1 MAKIFSWRKFP
12 PIRYFTD
19 PCRYE
24 KQRVLIRTGHLSQFT
39 YLLFSGSVFVNIEE
53 NDSEN
58 GKKYY
63 RTAAVLGKG
72 TVFGV
77 GFLNYVILHIR
88 KDA

>member
-1 MAKIFSWRKFP
+1 M
-12 PIRYFTD
+12 
-19 PCRYE
+19 
-24 KQRVLIRTGHLSQFT
+24 LIRTGHLSQFT

-53 NDSEN
+53 NDLEN

-77 GFLNYVILHIR
+77 GFIYQYFTYTYAQTQSTVIQVCTLYHYSEVQFISHEYE
-88 KDA
+88 

>member
-1 MAKIFSWRKFP
+1 M
-12 PIRYFTD
+12 
-19 PCRYE
+19 
-24 KQRVLIRTGHLSQFT
+24 LIRTGHLSQYT

-53 NDSEN
+53 KDPTN

-77 GFLNYVILHIR
+77 RDLKIESL
-88 KDA
+88 